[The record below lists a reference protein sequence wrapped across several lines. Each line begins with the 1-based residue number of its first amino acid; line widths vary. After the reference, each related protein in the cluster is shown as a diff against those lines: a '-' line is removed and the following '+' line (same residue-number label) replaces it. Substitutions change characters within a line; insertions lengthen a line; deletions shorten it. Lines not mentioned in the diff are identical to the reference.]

1 MGKTAFLFSGQG
13 AQYVGMGRELF
24 ENFSSCRKVYKIAK
38 EVLDMEIEKL
48 CFEGNSQDLNKTE
61 NTQPAILT
69 TSIAALRVLQEYG
82 IKPDITAG
90 LSLGEYSALVYAG
103 ALDFG
108 EAVQLVRK
116 RGQYMQEAVPVG
128 KGKMLAILGLGDEM
142 VEKVCLE
149 ASWKGIVEP
158 ANYNYPGQVVIG
170 GEVQAVDLAG
180 EIAREEGAK
189 RVIPL
194 LVSAPFHTSM
204 LRPASDRLALEL
216 NNIEIGDIQ
225 IPVISNVT
233 ADYIEKKEMIKEFLK
248 QQVMYPILWTRSII
262 KMIQDGVD
270 TFIEIGPGQV
280 LSGFLKKIDRNLTIS
295 NVEDIQSLNKTL
307 KLLESRVCQ
316 VY

>member
-1 MGKTAFLFSGQG
+1 MAKTAFLFSGQG
-13 AQYVGMGRELF
+13 AQYVGMGREFF
-24 ENFSSCRKVYKIAK
+24 ENFPFCREIYQISR
-38 EVLDMEIEKL
+38 EVLGMEIEKL
-48 CFEGNSQDLNKTE
+48 CFEGSSQDLNKTE

-69 TSIAALRVLQEYG
+69 TSIAALKVLEGYG

-90 LSLGEYSALVYAG
+90 LSLGEYSALVCAG
-103 ALDFG
+103 ALDFR

-128 KGKMLAILGLGDEM
+128 IGKMSAVIGLEDEI
-142 VEKVCLE
+142 VEKVCLK
-149 ASWKGIVEP
+149 ASYKGIVEP

-180 EIAREEGAK
+180 EIAREEGAR

-216 NNIEIGDIQ
+216 NNIKIGDIQ
-225 IPVISNVT
+225 IPVISNVI

-248 QQVMYPILWTRSII
+248 KQVMYPILWTKCII

-270 TFIEIGPGQV
+270 TFIEIGPGKV
-280 LSGFLKKIDRNLTIS
+280 LSGFLRKIDKNLKIC
-295 NVEDIQSLNKTL
+295 NVEDIQSLNRTL
-307 KLLESRVCQ
+307 QLLEH
-316 VY
+316 